1 MEIAQIIQK
10 ILIKKLQ
17 ASQIDNIILI
27 KGQILNVINNLVK
40 TSRNGKSVSRGIF
53 PVKGIEN
60 NRFIGV
66 ILEIS
71 MHHGQLIEVGQQSQL
86 HRTHNKL
93 ALLRSSG
100 QRRLMNGQLSCH

>member
-40 TSRNGKSVSRGIF
+40 TSRNGKSVSGGIF
-53 PVKGIEN
+53 PC
-60 NRFIGV
+60 
-66 ILEIS
+66 
-71 MHHGQLIEVGQQSQL
+71 
-86 HRTHNKL
+86 
-93 ALLRSSG
+93 LLYTSDAADE
-100 QRRLMNGQLSCH
+100 